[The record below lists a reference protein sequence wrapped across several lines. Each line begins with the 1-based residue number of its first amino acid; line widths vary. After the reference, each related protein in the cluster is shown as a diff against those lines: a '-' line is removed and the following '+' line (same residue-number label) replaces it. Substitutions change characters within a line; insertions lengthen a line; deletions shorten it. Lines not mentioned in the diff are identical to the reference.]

1 MPTPFAHSHDPIRI
15 VHVWPGVA
23 RHAGFGRPAEMIVER
38 KQDTVVVLAAV
49 AAFAA
54 MGLTWLALPILQS
67 SEQAVHRDTGR
78 EVERARRLL
87 HQYNAG
93 LSFKSMLLDRLVDIG
108 TDVDVPD
115 PQALIDEVEDY
126 YQQDHEVRWGTY
138 PPREWDFDPPTPAR
152 ASYGNL
158 VGQVREGVRSRD
170 ALFSDNQRLLDE
182 ALAAVDS
189 ALAVTRGQ
197 HAGRTDA
204 EANRLKGIIYFH
216 KGLRESLRA
225 RLKREETVPQRTR
238 LAELAAGLAQFEAG
252 KSLVA
257 DSGIDERIAELQSAR
272 QAVKSKLHSDQ
283 DELAR
288 LDRSI
293 NDLAHRH
300 QEALDRAE
308 SARRAL
314 ESLQADGLDF
324 SLSNPAAEFEK
335 RLLALDAEY
344 RRAVRDVQALSI
356 GDYDQARLS
365 GGDYLA
371 GNYVAADTGAE
382 PNITAGLQHYHR
394 ERAVLAAVVARTEE
408 ALRDA
413 DADLARLEG
422 MKSRF
427 HADEQAAAQR
437 IAEIRKA
444 ADEAYAELNRLESE
458 ASVIEDNA
466 LELFDQSSRA
476 SKAAA
481 GYARDWVS
489 SSRERTSH
497 LAPEAQ
503 ERSAFQPRTQD
514 GWMAGHVA
522 AQTADALLEMAWIHL
537 ARYTASA
544 QTARLLED
552 AGQRLA
558 LAEADPVVEKEK
570 AEAARTEG
578 ATLITEAMNALE
590 PAHRDAGRHWTFVAQ
605 QAGAN
610 YLLSLFDYP
619 SARKDALAAM
629 RNALKGRENEPYV
642 QTLAAQ
648 LRRLERP

>member
-1 MPTPFAHSHDPIRI
+1 M
-15 VHVWPGVA
+15 
-23 RHAGFGRPAEMIVER
+23 ER
-38 KQDTVVVLAAV
+38 KQETVVILAAV
-49 AAFAA
+49 AAFAVT
-54 MGLTWLALPILQS
+54 GLTWLALPVLQS
-67 SEQAVHRDTGR
+67 NEQAVQRDTAR

-93 LSFKSMLLDRLVDIG
+93 LSFKSMLLDRLVDLG
-108 TDVDVPD
+108 SDVDVPD
-115 PQALIDEVEDY
+115 PQALIDEVEDH
-126 YQQDHEVRWGTY
+126 YQKDHEIRWQTY

-158 VGQVREGVRSRD
+158 VGQVREGLRTRD
-170 ALFSDNQRLLDE
+170 ALFSNNQRLLDE
-182 ALAAVDS
+182 ALAAVDA
-189 ALAVTRGQ
+189 ALAVAQ
-197 HAGRTDA
+197 SDHSARTNA

-225 RLKREETVPQRTR
+225 RLKREETVPKRAR

-252 KSLVA
+252 RSLVA
-257 DSGIDERIAELQSAR
+257 DSGIDQRIAELQSAR
-272 QAVKSKLHSDQ
+272 QAVMSKLRSDQ
-283 DELAR
+283 EALAQ
-288 LDRSI
+288 LDRTI
-293 NDLAHRH
+293 NDLAQRH
-300 QEALDRAE
+300 QEAVERAE
-308 SARRAL
+308 SARQAL
-314 ESLQADGLDF
+314 ESLRADGLDF
-324 SLSNPAAEFEK
+324 SLPSPAADFEN

-344 RRAVRDVQALSI
+344 RRAVREVQALSN

-371 GNYVAADTGAE
+371 GAYVAVDTGAA
-382 PNITAGLQHYHR
+382 PVVTAGLQHYQR
-394 ERAVLAAVVARTEE
+394 ERVVLAAVVARAEQ

-422 MKSRF
+422 MKNRF

-437 IAEIRKA
+437 IAEVRKV
-444 ADEAYAELNRLESE
+444 ADETYTELNRLDSE
-458 ASVIEDNA
+458 ASVIEDSA
-466 LELFDQSSRA
+466 LTLFDQSARA

-489 SSRERTSH
+489 SARERTGN
-497 LAPEAQ
+497 LAPEAA

-522 AQTADALLEMAWIHL
+522 AQTADALLEKAWIHL

-544 QTARLLED
+544 QTAQLLES

-558 LAEADPVVEKEK
+558 LAEADPAAEKEK

-578 ATLITEAMNALE
+578 TAFITEAMNALE

-619 SARKDALAAM
+619 SARQDALTAM